1 MPVIK
6 GIQKTTL
13 IDYPGKIAATV
24 FTAGCN
30 FRCGFCH
37 NTSLVDGEGSALP
50 RIPNEDIL
58 SYLRG
63 RTHQLEGVCISGGEP
78 TVHPGLPAFLA
89 QIKAMG
95 YAIKLDT
102 NGSNPE
108 MLRTIIDL
116 KLVDYIAMD
125 LKGPIELYSQ
135 ITRTE
140 IDQEAIVQSIEMIK
154 QSGVAHEFRMTVV
167 PQFHQDC
174 AMSCGLLLKGAQS
187 FYLQQ
192 YNNSTPVLDPQLQD
206 TAAYTALEMNDL
218 AERFR
223 PYVKT
228 KVRGVV

>member
-37 NTSLVDGEGSALP
+37 NTLLVDGEGSSLP
-50 RIPNEDIL
+50 RIPEEEIL
-58 SYLRG
+58 TYLRG

-78 TVHPGLPAFLA
+78 TIHPDLPAFLA

-108 MLRTIIDL
+108 MLRNILDL
-116 KLVDYIAMD
+116 KLIDYIAMD

-135 ITRTE
+135 ITNTE
-140 IDQEAIVQSIEMIK
+140 IDQDLIVQSIETIK
-154 QSGVAHEFRMTVV
+154 QSGVAHEFRITVV
-167 PQFHQDC
+167 PQFHKDC
-174 AMSCGLLLKGAQS
+174 AVACGVLLKGAQS

-192 YNNSTPVLDPQLQD
+192 YNNTTQVLDPQLQNTRSY
-206 TAAYTALEMNDL
+206 TAAELQDMADRLQ
-218 AERFR
+218 

-228 KVRGVV
+228 MVRGAA